1 MEHSPVRYAAACQA
15 EGCPRPPCCKIAA
28 PWSHGPIREL
38 KNYGLACEVHRDDLL
53 EQARKRRET
62 LAVGEDEALGP
73 VAAFPLGPPE
83 AGPEA

>member
-1 MEHSPVRYAAACQA
+1 MDDSPFRYSPACHA
-15 EGCPRPPCCKIAA
+15 EGCLRPPRCKIAA

-53 EQARKRRET
+53 EQARTRREA

-73 VAAFPLGPPE
+73 VAAFPLGPPG
-83 AGPEA
+83 AAQDI